1 MGDVRM
7 IPQKGG
13 GLVAEARPRR
23 GGAHAKMPG
32 KSTEYECGSGGELPI
47 DLPDVRLIRR
57 RK

>member
-32 KSTEYECGSGGELPI
+32 KATEYECGSGGGG
-47 DLPDVRLIRR
+47 DFD
-57 RK
+57 